1 MKIHGVKGAITA
13 DYNSV
18 ESIMNA
24 SEELLRMLIDRNKI
38 AQEDVAAVFF
48 TTSPDLNAEFPAR
61 SAREIFGWNNVPLM
75 CSHEMSKEGA
85 LEKCIRILIL
95 WNTEIKQNKIS
106 HAYLKKASI
115 LRPDIS

>member
-38 AQEDVAAVFF
+38 VQ
-48 TTSPDLNAEFPAR
+48 
-61 SAREIFGWNNVPLM
+61 
-75 CSHEMSKEGA
+75 
-85 LEKCIRILIL
+85 
-95 WNTEIKQNKIS
+95 
-106 HAYLKKASI
+106 
-115 LRPDIS
+115 